1 MKRLVL
7 CSGKVYFDLDRLRAD
22 EGLDDVAIIRIE
34 QLYPF
39 PIDEYAATIKR
50 YPNLKDVVW
59 CQEEPQNQGAW
70 YQIRHQLQHAI
81 EKENLIY
88 SGRKGAAAPASG
100 LLKLHNEEQNL
111 LIISAL
117 GI

>member
-1 MKRLVL
+1 MLF
-7 CSGKVYFDLDRLRAD
+7 CSGKIYYDLLKEKQLKPR
-22 EGLDDVAIIRIE
+22 EDVALVRIE

-70 YQIRHQLQHAI
+70 YQIRHRLQHAI

-111 LIISAL
+111 LIINAL